1 MAIRICYI
9 KASQMSNIPKDLD
22 NWGHLFLQH
31 YDMMYSIFLNLIFVL
46 FCWNQLIFRSLGN
59 KTIRQ
64 VWQASGECVGQCN
77 DFNLISLMIQQLQY
91 SLLLLIKRV
100 EFLKTSELRMIKPTF
115 QAYIWEIY
123 FLIFY
128 FPLFSDL

>member
-46 FCWNQLIFRSLGN
+46 FCRNQLIFRSLGN

-64 VWQASGECVGQCN
+64 IWQASGECVGQCCFIN
-77 DFNLISLMIQQLQY
+77 SQIESDFNLISLMIQQLQY
-91 SLLLLIKRV
+91 S
-100 EFLKTSELRMIKPTF
+100 
-115 QAYIWEIY
+115 
-123 FLIFY
+123 
-128 FPLFSDL
+128 